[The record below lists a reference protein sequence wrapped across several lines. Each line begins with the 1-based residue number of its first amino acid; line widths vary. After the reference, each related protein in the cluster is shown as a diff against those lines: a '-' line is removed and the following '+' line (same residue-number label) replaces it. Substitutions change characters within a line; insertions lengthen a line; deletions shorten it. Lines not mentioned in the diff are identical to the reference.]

1 MTTKQQRTDTLASD
15 PERDREVARRCLARL
30 DPNCDRDTWVK
41 VGMAL
46 RSVGPDMEQEWH
58 SWSSGSPKYRQA
70 EAARQWRDF
79 TADGG
84 IQLGTLTRMA
94 CLTTEE
100 LRGIGV
106 DSSNPTQ
113 RTPPVERRNA
123 RTPRAGGE
131 AAGADAPSFD
141 TLEEAIESARYGRH
155 HRTASSFSTHAET
168 NLSQGIRSSLATRGV
183 MKKAQVLLGVQ
194 PLGWPE
200 TGRWRY
206 RDDWYQVRIQPPNG
220 KKQFRPVSRG
230 EDGRWR
236 VKAPE
241 HRTLYRVE
249 QLPTDPDAV
258 VLVTEGEKCADI
270 AAGLGFAAVTC
281 ANGAQSPH
289 KSDWSPMKGR
299 TVVLLP
305 DHDDDGKKF
314 AESVNQELT
323 GLGCTV
329 SVVELP
335 GLKDGEDIEQWRDA
349 HGDDAAA
356 ALRSLIESSLDPL
369 PIPDSM
375 TMLDKAVAWCDQHQG
390 REFVGLPCGVL
401 PKLDRML
408 DGFRGLVIL
417 SGAPGC
423 GKTTMVLQG
432 AIGVA
437 TQNPDAAVLV
447 VSCEMSR
454 QELMH
459 RLLCMHSDGRLD
471 WAALVKGQGIS
482 REERERAIG
491 EARSTL
497 EPALSRVQVVEQ
509 AELSR
514 LASARGGDIFV
525 LMRQLVRQLKRRT
538 GCTRGM
544 VVIDNFATLPVGGD
558 FSTDL
563 ERERFVSNRLL
574 ELQELTGDAV
584 LVIAQ
589 QNKEAMKSEGRSMA
603 GVKGAVEIIYA
614 ADAVLLLTK
623 FNGSID
629 SGNPSVQHLRV
640 ASQDGTPLPIIRC
653 SVPKGRDGMSRRDLL
668 MLFDHERSMLIELDR
683 SMVNSEQQQEG
694 DDGIPF

>member
-15 PERDREVARRCLARL
+15 PERDREVARRCLERISP
-30 DPNCDRDTWVK
+30 DCDRDTWVK

-84 IQLGTLTRMA
+84 IQLGTLTRIA
-94 CLTTEE
+94 GLTTEE

-106 DSSNPTQ
+106 DSSNPPQ
-113 RTPPVERRNA
+113 RRPPVERQNA

-141 TLEEAIESARYGRH
+141 TLDEAIQSACWGRH
-155 HRTASSFSTHAET
+155 A
-168 NLSQGIRSSLATRGV
+168 LSGKPSM
-183 MKKAQVLLGVQ
+183 MKTAQVLLGVQ
-194 PLGWPE
+194 PMGWVE
-200 TGRWRY
+200 VCRWRY
-206 RDDWYQVRIQPPNG
+206 RDDWYQVRLHAPDG
-220 KKQFRPVSRG
+220 KQFRPVSRG

-236 VKAPE
+236 LKAPE
-241 HRTLYRVE
+241 HRTLYRVD
-249 QLPTDPDAV
+249 QLPTDPDEV
-258 VLVTEGEKCADI
+258 VLVVEGEKCADI

-289 KSDWSPMKGR
+289 KSDWSPLKGR

-305 DHDDDGKKF
+305 DHDEPGKKF
-314 AESVNQELT
+314 ADSVKQELT

-356 ALRSLIESSLDPL
+356 ALRSLIESGLDPL
-369 PIPDSM
+369 PIPDTM
-375 TMLDKAVAWCDQHQG
+375 TMLDQAVAWCDQHQG

-401 PKLDRML
+401 KKLDRML
-408 DGFRGLVIL
+408 DGFRGLMVMA
-417 SGAPGC
+417 GAPGC
-423 GKTTMVLQG
+423 GKTSIALQAG
-432 AIGVA
+432 IGVA
-437 TQNPDAAVLV
+437 HQNHDAAVLV

-459 RLLCMHSDGRLD
+459 RLLCMHSGGMLD

-482 REERERAIG
+482 REERERAIS

-544 VVIDNFATLPVGGD
+544 VVIDNFATLPVIGD

-563 ERERFVSNRLL
+563 AREDFVSQRLL

-589 QNKEAMKSEGRSMA
+589 ANKDALRSNDKGMA
-603 GVKGAVEIIYA
+603 GVKGSVGIVFN
-614 ADAVLLLTK
+614 ADAVLILTK

-629 SGNPSVQHLRV
+629 SGNPGVQHLRV

-668 MLFDHERSMLIELDR
+668 MLFDHERSTLIELDR
-683 SMVNSEQQQEG
+683 SMVTEGPQQEG

>member
-15 PERDREVARRCLARL
+15 PERDREVARRCLERISP
-30 DPNCDRDTWVK
+30 DCDRDTWVK

-70 EAARQWRDF
+70 EAARQWRAF

-94 CLTTEE
+94 GLTTEE

-106 DSSNPTQ
+106 DSSNPPQ
-113 RTPPVERRNA
+113 RRPPVSEQKT
-123 RTPRAGGE
+123 RTGSAGGE

-141 TLEEAIESARYGRH
+141 TLDLAVLSLRVPAIRY
-155 HRTASSFSTHAET
+155 
-168 NLSQGIRSSLATRGV
+168 
-183 MKKAQVLLGVQ
+183 
-194 PLGWPE
+194 
-200 TGRWRY
+200 RY
-206 RDDWYQVRIQPPNG
+206 RDDWSQVRIDTPDGQ
-220 KKQFRPVSRG
+220 KQFRPVSRG

-236 VKAPE
+236 LKAPE
-241 HRTLYRVE
+241 HRTLYRVD
-249 QLPTDPDAV
+249 QLPTDPDEV
-258 VLVTEGEKCADI
+258 VLVVEGEKCADI

-305 DHDDDGKKF
+305 DHDEPGRKF
-314 AESVNQELT
+314 ADSVKQELT

-335 GLKDGEDIEQWRDA
+335 GLEDGEDIEQWRDA

-375 TMLDKAVAWCDQHQG
+375 TMLDQAVAWCDQHQG
-390 REFVGLPCGVL
+390 RKYVGLPCGVL

-459 RLLCMHSDGRLD
+459 RLLCMHSDGMLD

-482 REERERAIG
+482 REERERAIS

-497 EPALSRVQVVEQ
+497 EPALSRVQFVEQ

-558 FSTDL
+558 FGTDL

-589 QNKEAMKSEGRSMA
+589 QNKEAMKTEGRSMA

-614 ADAVLLLTK
+614 ADAVMLLTK

-668 MLFDHERSMLIELDR
+668 MLFDHERSTLIELDR
-683 SMVNSEQQQEG
+683 SMVIDGPQQEG